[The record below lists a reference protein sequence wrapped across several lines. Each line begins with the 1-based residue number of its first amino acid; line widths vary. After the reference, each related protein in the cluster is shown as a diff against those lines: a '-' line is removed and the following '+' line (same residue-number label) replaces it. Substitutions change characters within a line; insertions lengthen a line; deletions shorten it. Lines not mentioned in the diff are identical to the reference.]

1 MPTHSASHDDR
12 RQPDPAEPGLAAELS
27 PREYEQLANF
37 RHTLRQLVR
46 QTELEAHKVGLT
58 PQHYHLLLAIKG
70 FPGREWANIGEL
82 AERLQIRHNAV
93 IGLVN
98 RAEARGLVARRQDE
112 QRADRRTVRVTL
124 TPEGERVLGGLVAAL
139 REERLRVQAA
149 AQALIDHEEG
159 KLHGSHA

>member
-1 MPTHSASHDDR
+1 LAKPSPATDLSAS
-12 RQPDPAEPGLAAELS
+12 
-27 PREYEQLANF
+27 EYEQLANF
-37 RHTLRQLVR
+37 RYTLRQLVR
-46 QTELEAHKVGLT
+46 QTELEAHAVGLT

-98 RAEARGLVARRQDE
+98 RAEARGLVTRRQDE
-112 QRADRRTVRVTL
+112 QRSDRRTVRVTL
-124 TPEGERVLGGLVAAL
+124 TPEGEQVLGGLVAAL

-149 AQALIDHEEG
+149 AQALVDHEAS
-159 KLHGSHA
+159 KLQGSRA